1 MTRLTQ
7 ISLVLLFLGFCLSGR
22 AQQTAKEQSPDRTTL
37 ETQLLMLENERLK
50 ILDSLRQS
58 ILSSLNN
65 EASPATPS
73 TSSPATGAH
82 TGDSIRLFQKKQL
95 IRSLRSRVSGA
106 PVMLFYDTLFYVH
119 TSLGSFSPKQR
130 AENAEE
136 KIRLLYEDDQFNP
149 DSLVVKPQFGL
160 QNICYQNE
168 IITTISHTDAL
179 WLNADIDSLTANYHD
194 RLKDRI
200 VYFKDAYSF
209 KNILLRIGYVLLTIL
224 ILLLVLWSIRY
235 GYRRT
240 VLRLPSLSG
249 MFVNGIKIR
258 SYQLFSHRHII
269 SGLKQILNTL
279 RLILMLL
286 VSYLALTFIFSIF
299 PYTKTWTH
307 TLLDLIWQPVRQI
320 AVAIIRYIPNLV
332 TIVIIILVARFVAR
346 IVRFFSLEVEKGN
359 LHIKGF
365 HKEWARP
372 TYNILRFLVYAFSF
386 IVLFPFLPGSG
397 SEAFKGVSVF
407 LGILFSI
414 GSSSAVS
421 NTIAGLVITYMR
433 PFQTG
438 DWIKVSEVT
447 GCVMEKNA
455 LVTRIRTIHN
465 EDITLPNST
474 ILANHTVNYSTAC
487 SHSGLIVSARAGIG
501 YDTDPVKVQE
511 LLITAAKKTTGVD
524 TSQEPFV
531 FQKSLDNF
539 CVLYELNAYTQR
551 ADLMF
556 HIQSELHHNIQ
567 HVLKQAGIELLVPQ
581 HVEIKPR

>member
-1 MTRLTQ
+1 LTRLTQ

-22 AQQTAKEQSPDRTTL
+22 AQQTTKEQSPDRTTL

>member
-22 AQQTAKEQSPDRTTL
+22 AQQTTKEQSPDRTTL

-487 SHSGLIVSARAGIG
+487 SHSGLIVSARVGIG